1 MTILSATLRGLSHA
15 DDESRDAA
23 KRPYLRVS
31 AHRAG
36 SRRQIKNKK
45 KLIATVVLPVI
56 SD

>member
-31 AHRAG
+31 AHRTG